1 VRNLF
6 FQLDWASFEVFK
18 RWHLGSPEAIA
29 RDVANHT
36 TLSLGKD
43 DINALLQFAQRN
55 NCSTSA
61 AQRRQA
67 GPAMAVRRSTWM
79 QWLLHNY
86 LFFRLPLVKPDRW
99 LGRWAPR
106 LEFLFSNH
114 FLWLSMLALIA
125 GLWGV
130 SRSWE
135 VHVHPGG
142 LAQPGKDYLPMA

>member
-1 VRNLF
+1 MLCCNSLK
-6 FQLDWASFEVFK
+6 ET
-18 RWHLGSPEAIA
+18 IA
-29 RDVANHT
+29 QPQPHSA
-36 TLSLGKD
+36 GK
-43 DINALLQFAQRN
+43 LAQQWQSGARPG
-55 NCSTSA
+55 CS
-61 AQRRQA
+61 
-67 GPAMAVRRSTWM
+67 G
-79 QWLLHNY
+79 LLHNY